1 MFYQGW
7 TDSPIRKFH
16 AIFHVA
22 LQHISESSVSSFFF
36 FMTRKAELEKLTY
49 SLVHFHAQGLVIIL
63 VIVSVH

>member
-16 AIFHVA
+16 AIFHAA

-36 FMTRKAELEKLTY
+36 MTQKAELEKLTY
-49 SLVHFHAQGLVIIL
+49 SLVCFHTQGLVIIL